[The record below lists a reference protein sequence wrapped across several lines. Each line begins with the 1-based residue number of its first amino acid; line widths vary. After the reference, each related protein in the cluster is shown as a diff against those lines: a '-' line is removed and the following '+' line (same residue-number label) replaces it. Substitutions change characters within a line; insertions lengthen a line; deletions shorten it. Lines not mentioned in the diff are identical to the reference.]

1 MDAEIPRSLRPQASE
16 VLPFDLYA
24 IFHSADGKIDY
35 WCLPLKQDHLIP
47 AGRQRLTYEGEFRV
61 PTRLEPGKYQLEIGF
76 SYAGIPPLRGMSEKF
91 DVLIER
97 SK

>member
-1 MDAEIPRSLRPQASE
+1 
-16 VLPFDLYA
+16 
-24 IFHSADGKIDY
+24 
-35 WCLPLKQDHLIP
+35 
-47 AGRQRLTYEGEFRV
+47 LTYEGEFRV